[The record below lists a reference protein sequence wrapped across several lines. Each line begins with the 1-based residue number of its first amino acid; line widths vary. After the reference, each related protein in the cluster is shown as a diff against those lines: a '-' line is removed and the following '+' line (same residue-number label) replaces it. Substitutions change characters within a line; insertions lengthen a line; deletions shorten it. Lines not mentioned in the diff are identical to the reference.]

1 MSKQCEDRNT
11 KRVPSCSVPKLVKLT
26 SAFVLFSYWT
36 SASAAEVRANE
47 DPAVLLQ
54 RIRSKIADHLS
65 RLRNY
70 TCHVVIDRLE
80 RAVNSSSLDR
90 RDSVELDVA
99 FVGERELF
107 SRPGA
112 AQFAEQP
119 ISQLVPHGMIGNDT
133 FGSHDD
139 DVFVGD
145 GATFEYAGLCKR
157 DGHKAF
163 RYNFR
168 VPLEN
173 SRLLVKQGASADAM
187 VAYQGSFWVDAETL
201 DMVRLVWKT
210 DHIPPSVGI
219 RSIEKSMQ
227 FKVVHVGNSDF
238 VLPLHSE
245 LTSFDEQGSYRWNTI
260 TLKHCQEFS
269 GGSTVT
275 YGAPVDDAAAQTQT
289 RPR

>member
-1 MSKQCEDRNT
+1 MSKQREARNAG
-11 KRVPSCSVPKLVKLT
+11 RVPSHIVSKLVKL
-26 SAFVLFSYWT
+26 SIACVLFSCWT
-36 SASAAEVRANE
+36 RASAAEVQANE

-54 RIRSKIADHLS
+54 RIRSRIAEHLS

-80 RAVNSSSLDR
+80 RAVDSSSLNR

-99 FVGERELF
+99 FVGDRELF
-107 SRPGA
+107 SRPGD
-112 AQFAEQP
+112 AQFAERP
-119 ISQLVPHGMIGNDT
+119 IGQIVPHGMIGNDT

-139 DVFVGD
+139 DVFLGD
-145 GATFEYAGLCKR
+145 GPTFEFAGSCKR
-157 DGHKAF
+157 DGHKTF

-173 SRLLVKQGASADAM
+173 SRLLVKQGAFADAI
-187 VAYQGSFWVDAETL
+187 VAYRGSFWVDAETL
-201 DMVRLVWKT
+201 DMVRLEWKT

-219 RSIEKSMQ
+219 LSIEKAMKY
-227 FKVVHVGNSDF
+227 KVVHVGNSDF
-238 VLPLHSE
+238 ALPLHSE
-245 LTSFDEQGSYRWNTI
+245 LTSFDQQGNYRWNTI

-275 YGAPVDDAAAQTQT
+275 YGGPVDDAAAHNQAQ
-289 RPR
+289 PR

>member
-1 MSKQCEDRNT
+1 MSKQREDRIA
-11 KRVPSCSVPKLVKLT
+11 RRMPSRLVTRLFKLT
-26 SAFVLFSYWT
+26 IACVLLSCWT
-36 SASAAEVRANE
+36 RAQAAEVQANE

-54 RIRSKIADHLS
+54 RIRGRIAEHLS
-65 RLRNY
+65 RLRDY

-80 RAVNSSSLDR
+80 RAFNSSSLDR

-99 FVGERELF
+99 FVGGRELF
-107 SRPGA
+107 SRPGE

-119 ISQLVPHGMIGNDT
+119 ISQIVPHGMIGNDT

-139 DVFVGD
+139 DVFVGE
-145 GATFEYAGLCKR
+145 GPTFEYAGSCKR
-157 DGHKAF
+157 DGHKTF

-168 VPLEN
+168 VPLES
-173 SRLLVKQGASADAM
+173 SRLLVKQGASADAL
-187 VAYQGSFWVDAETL
+187 VAYRGSFWVDAETL
-201 DMVRLVWKT
+201 DMVRLAWKT

-219 RSIEKSMQ
+219 VSIEKAMKY
-227 FKVVHVGNSDF
+227 KVVHVGNSDF
-238 VLPLHSE
+238 ALPLHSE
-245 LTSFDEQGSYRWNTI
+245 LTSFDQQGNYRWNTI

-275 YGAPVDDAAAQTQT
+275 YGGPLDDAAAHNQA

>member
-1 MSKQCEDRNT
+1 MSKQREDRNAL
-11 KRVPSCSVPKLVKLT
+11 RVPSHVVPKLVKLT
-26 SAFVLFSYWT
+26 TAFVFFSCLT
-36 SASAAEVRANE
+36 SASAAELRVND
-47 DPAVLLQ
+47 DPTVLLQ
-54 RIRSKIADHLS
+54 RIRGKIAEHLS

-80 RAVNSSSLDR
+80 RAITSSSFDR

-107 SRPGA
+107 SRPGE

-139 DVFVGD
+139 DVFLGD
-145 GATFEYAGLCKR
+145 GVTFEYAGPCKR
-157 DGHKAF
+157 DGHRTF

-168 VPLEN
+168 VPLGN
-173 SRLLVKQGASADAM
+173 SRLLVKQGASDAM

-201 DMVRLVWKT
+201 DMVRLAWKT

-227 FKVVHVGNSDF
+227 YKVVHIGNSDF

-260 TLKHCQEFS
+260 ALKHCQEFT

-275 YGAPVDDAAAQTQT
+275 YGAAVDDAASQTQPP
-289 RPR
+289 PR